1 MTNFCFYCKGI
12 YLTVVSM
19 MLVCWMPVRGQDASV
34 ELTVNAT
41 QVKQQDLIRLTV
53 TFVNCKVKQIDP
65 PQIRGLEW
73 RMGPSTSSNTQWING
88 VTSSKQQFTYGY
100 AVTAEQ
106 KVDIPVMNWQT
117 NRGTLKSNAVE
128 ILVESG
134 TNKNVPR
141 R

>member
-12 YLTVVSM
+12 YLTVVWM
-19 MLVCWMPVRGQDASV
+19 MLVSWMPVRGQDASV

-65 PQIRGLEW
+65 PQIRGLDW

-106 KVDIPVMNWQT
+106 KVDLSLIH
-117 NRGTLKSNAVE
+117 
-128 ILVESG
+128 I
-134 TNKNVPR
+134 
-141 R
+141 